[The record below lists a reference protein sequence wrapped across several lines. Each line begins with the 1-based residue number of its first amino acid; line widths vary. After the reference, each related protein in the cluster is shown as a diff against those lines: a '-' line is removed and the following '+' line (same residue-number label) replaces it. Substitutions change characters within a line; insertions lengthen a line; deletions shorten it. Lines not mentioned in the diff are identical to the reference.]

1 MEKDFSDFLNTL
13 TENDFVE
20 ISKAASN
27 SFTENGKVN
36 TSDIAM
42 FAISASQISTLE
54 LLRRYHEWLQ
64 K

>member
-42 FAISASQISTLE
+42 FAISTSQISTLE

>member
-36 TSDIAM
+36 TSDITM